1 MGALTDEVVLITGGA
16 SGLGLAIVDRFVE
29 EGARL
34 VVLDRSADRL
44 AELAGRFGDRIAA
57 VPGDVRSIADNQRA
71 VAASVERFGKLDCAI
86 GNAGIW
92 DYSVSLD
99 ALPAERIDAAF
110 DELFHINVKGYL
122 NLAKAALPALVRSSG
137 ALIFTVSNAGFDPAG
152 GGPLYTASKHA
163 VVGLI
168 RQLAYE
174 LAPAVRVNGV
184 APGPIETDLRGPG
197 ALGLA
202 DRSIGSLNLSAVAGP
217 NVPLGRVPATSDYAG
232 GYVFLATR
240 RDSRPAT
247 GGVVSLDSGIAVR
260 GFGRTA
266 AGGGLAAKYRTGA
279 EAGSASS
286 RKGDDP

>member
-1 MGALTDEVVLITGGA
+1 MGALKDEVVLITGGA
-16 SGLGLAIVDRFVE
+16 SGLGRAIVDRFLE
-29 EGARL
+29 EGARIA
-34 VVLDRSADRL
+34 VLDRTPERLAALVGANPDRL
-44 AELAGRFGDRIAA
+44 AVFA
-57 VPGDVRSIADNQRA
+57 GDVRDIADSQHA
-71 VAASVERFGKLDCAI
+71 VEACLTRFGKLDCAI

-92 DYSVSLD
+92 DYSISLD
-99 ALPAERIDAAF
+99 ALPADRIEAAF
-110 DELFHINVKGYL
+110 DEVFHVNVKGYL

-184 APGPIETDLRGPG
+184 APGPIETDLRGPE
-197 ALGLA
+197 ALGMA
-202 DRSIGSLNLSAVAGP
+202 ERSIGSVNLSAVAGP
-217 NVPLGRVPATSDYAG
+217 NVPLGRVPAPADYAG

-247 GGVVSLDSGIAVR
+247 GGVVSLDTGIAVR
-260 GFGRTA
+260 GIGRA
-266 AGGGLAAKYRTGA
+266 SAGTGLGAKYG
-279 EAGSASS
+279 AGSAPD
-286 RKGDDP
+286 KG

>member
-1 MGALTDEVVLITGGA
+1 MGALDGEVVLITGGA
-16 SGLGLAIVDRFVE
+16 SGLGRAIAERFVE

-34 VVLDRSADRL
+34 AVLDRAAERL
-44 AELAGRFGDRIAA
+44 AALAGAHPGSIEPVA
-57 VPGDVRSIADNQRA
+57 GDVRSFADNQRA
-71 VAASVERFGKLDCAI
+71 VEACLVRFGKLDCAI
-86 GNAGIW
+86 GNAGLW

-99 ALPAERIDAAF
+99 ALPAEKIDAAF
-110 DELFHINVKGYL
+110 DELFHVNVKGYL
-122 NLAKAALPALVRSSG
+122 HLAKAALPALVRSSG

-202 DRSIGSLNLSAVAGP
+202 DRSIGSLNLSAVAAP
-217 NVPLGRVPATSDYAG
+217 NVPLGKIPATSDYAG
-232 GYVFLATR
+232 GYMFLASR

-247 GGVVSLDSGIAVR
+247 GGVVKLDGGIAVR
-260 GFGRTA
+260 GIGRA
-266 AGGGLAAKYRTGA
+266 SGGGLAAKYA
-279 EAGSASS
+279 EAA
-286 RKGDDP
+286 KA